1 MEFILVIAVTA
12 VLCIIFQVSTDI
24 IIMGIAV
31 LTGLVIVS
39 MTLLFIYFFTR
50 LLFSEKLKADFSRI
64 DKSEK
69 TKFRTAYY
77 IVDSV
82 EYPCV
87 FPAESIMTN
96 NLYKKDKK
104 YTVWLNRRMK
114 CVYDRFAFTTCV
126 MGFLVSTEL
135 VTVAVILYLTFR

>member
-1 MEFILVIAVTA
+1 
-12 VLCIIFQVSTDI
+12 
-24 IIMGIAV
+24 MGIAV

>member
-1 MEFILVIAVTA
+1 MEFILVIIIIA

-39 MTLLFIYFFTR
+39 MTILFIYFFIR
-50 LLFSEKLKADFSRI
+50 LLFSKKVKADFLRI

-77 IVDSV
+77 IIDGV

-87 FPAESIMTN
+87 FPAESILINT
-96 NLYKKDKK
+96 LYKKDKQ

-114 CVYDRFAFTTCV
+114 CVFDRFAFTTCV
-126 MGFLVSTEL
+126 IGFLVSTSL
-135 VTVAVILYLTFR
+135 VTTAVILYLTA

>member
-1 MEFILVIAVTA
+1 MEFILVIVVVA

-31 LTGLVIVS
+31 LTGFVIVS
-39 MTLLFIYFFTR
+39 MTVLFIYFFTR
-50 LLFSEKLKADFSRI
+50 LLFSKKVRADFSRI

-69 TKFRTAYY
+69 NRFRTAYY
-77 IVDSV
+77 IVDNV

-87 FPAESIMTN
+87 FPAESIITN
-96 NLYKKDKK
+96 ILYKKDKK

-114 CVYDRFAFTTCV
+114 CVYDPFAFTTCV
-126 MGFLVSTEL
+126 MGFMVSTAL